1 MRKVNIL
8 INKKTHKYNTLYRRH
23 HSKTRGL
30 QIIYY
35 NNKKKKMNKQML
47 WNRIRDGSHVTEI
60 DDKEDYKNVYRMN
73 KR

>member
-1 MRKVNIL
+1 MEKKKKKIQNMRKVNIL

-35 NNKKKKMNKQML
+35 NNKKK
-47 WNRIRDGSHVTEI
+47 R
-60 DDKEDYKNVYRMN
+60 
-73 KR
+73 